1 MANLIITT
9 PEELRKIISE
19 EIAKHLAPLAK
30 STDSRPDTITM
41 DTAIA
46 LLGENGYPTSR
57 GKIYKLTSNNEI
69 PHHKYGNKLVFSRK
83 ELIKWAETQLV
94 KVKTTQEVMS
104 ELDEAFK
111 QRSKRK

>member
-19 EIAKHLAPLAK
+19 EIAKHLALLVK
-30 STDSRPDTITM
+30 SAGSQPDTITM

-57 GKIYKLTSNNEI
+57 AKIYELTSTNEI

-83 ELIKWAETQLV
+83 ELLKWAKERAV
-94 KVKTTQEVMS
+94 KVKTTQEMMS
-104 ELDEAFK
+104 ELDEVFR